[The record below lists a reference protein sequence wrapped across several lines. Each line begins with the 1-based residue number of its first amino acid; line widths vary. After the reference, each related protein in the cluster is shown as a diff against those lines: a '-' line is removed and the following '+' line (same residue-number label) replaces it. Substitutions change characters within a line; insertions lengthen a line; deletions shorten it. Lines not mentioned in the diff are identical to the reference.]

1 MDDTERAGVSTIDP
15 FAPIHALAPALA
27 EGSVSA
33 AALTELCLE
42 RIARLDGR
50 LHAFIAVYAEEARRA
65 AEAADRLRRAGLPL
79 PPLHGIPIALKDLLE
94 IEGRVTT
101 AGATLWRDRV
111 SAATATAVR
120 RLQAAGAVLLGKTH
134 MVEFAFGAW
143 GSNGPMG
150 TPWNPWD
157 AEVHRVP
164 GGSSSGSAVAVAGGL
179 APAAI
184 GSDTGGSIRIPASQ
198 CGLVG
203 LKVTV
208 GRISNHGVVLLN
220 EALDTLGPL
229 TRSVEDAA
237 LLFAVLHG
245 PDPAD
250 PRTIGPAPVDP
261 LPTLRAGV
269 AGLRLA
275 TLPEDCLG
283 EIDPEL
289 RDAFAAALAE
299 LRGLGARI
307 EPIGPLPWSSWA
319 DDNGRL
325 IAAEGYARHRAY
337 IDRDDL
343 TFDRPVRDRL
353 RAGRAI
359 TAADYIEVQQ
369 RRDAARRQILQR
381 LQGFDALLLPTTPLP
396 AQPLAEIDALTATLS
411 RFTRPGNFLDL
422 CALAVPCGFTRG
434 GLPLSLQIVGRP
446 YDEAGILRLGWAYEA
461 ATAWHRRRPPI
472 A

>member
-1 MDDTERAGVSTIDP
+1 MSSIDP

-27 EGSVSA
+27 EGSISA
-33 AALTELCLE
+33 RDLTELCLG
-42 RIARLDGR
+42 RIDRLDGK
-50 LHAFIAVYAEEARRA
+50 LHAFVAVYGDAARAA

-79 PPLHGIPIALKDLLE
+79 PPLHGIPIALKDLIE

-101 AGATLWRDRV
+101 AGAALWRERV
-111 SAATATAVR
+111 STVTATAVR

-143 GSNGPMG
+143 GTNGPMG
-150 TPWNPWD
+150 TPWNPWN
-157 AEVHRVP
+157 AEVQHAP

-250 PRTIGPAPVDP
+250 PRTLGPMPVDP

-275 TLPEDCLG
+275 TLPEECLG
-283 EIDPEL
+283 EVDPEQ
-289 RDAFAAALAE
+289 RAAFAAALAE

-307 EPIGPLPWSSWA
+307 EPIGPVPWSSWA

-325 IAAEGYARHRAY
+325 IASEGYARHRAY

-343 TFDRPVRDRL
+343 TFDTPVRDRL
-353 RAGRAI
+353 RGGSKLA
-359 TAADYIEVQQ
+359 AADYVEVQQ
-369 RRDAARRQILQR
+369 RRDAARREILQR
-381 LQGFDALLLPTTPLP
+381 LQGFAALLLPTTPIP
-396 AQPLAEIDALTATLS
+396 AQPVAAIDPSTATLS

-422 CALAVPCGFTRG
+422 CGLAVPSGFTKS
-434 GLPLSLQIVGRP
+434 GLPLSLQILGRP
-446 YDEAGILRLGWAYEA
+446 YDEAGILRIGWAYEA
-461 ATAWHRRRPPI
+461 ATSWHRRRPPTG
-472 A
+472 

>member
-1 MDDTERAGVSTIDP
+1 MSTIDP

-27 EGSVSA
+27 EGSLSA
-33 AALTELCLE
+33 ADLVEVSLE
-42 RIARLDGR
+42 RIARLDGK
-50 LHAFIAVYAEEARRA
+50 LHAFVAVYAEEARRS

-79 PPLHGIPIALKDLLE
+79 PPLHGIPIALKDLVE
-94 IEGRVTT
+94 IEGRVAT
-101 AGATLWRDRV
+101 AGAALWRERV
-111 SAATATAVR
+111 STVTATAVR
-120 RLQAAGAVLLGKTH
+120 RLQGAGAVLLGKTH

-143 GSNGPMG
+143 GTNVPMG

-220 EALDTLGPL
+220 EELDTLGPL

-250 PRTIGPAPVDP
+250 PRTLGPMPVDP
-261 LPTLRAGV
+261 MPGLRAGV
-269 AGLRLA
+269 SGLRLA
-275 TLPEDCLG
+275 TLPEGCLG
-283 EIDPEL
+283 EMDGETQ
-289 RDAFAAALAE
+289 AAYAAALAE
-299 LRGLGARI
+299 LRGLGARV
-307 EPIGPLPWSSWA
+307 EPIGPLPWSAWA

-325 IAAEGYARHRAY
+325 IASEGYARHRAH

-353 RAGRAI
+353 RAGKAI
-359 TAADYIEVQQ
+359 IAADYIEVQQ
-369 RRDAARRQILQR
+369 RRAAARREILQR
-381 LQGFDALLLPTTPLP
+381 LQGFAALLLPSTPIP
-396 AQPLAEIDALTATLS
+396 ARAVAEIDPLLPTLS
-411 RFTRPGNFLDL
+411 RYTRPVNFLDL
-422 CALAVPCGFTRG
+422 CGLSVPCGFTKG

-446 YDEAGILRLGWAYEA
+446 YDEAGILRIGWAYES
-461 ATAWHRRRPPI
+461 ATSWQRRRPPI
-472 A
+472 G

>member
-1 MDDTERAGVSTIDP
+1 MTVALDP
-15 FAPIHALAPALA
+15 FAPIHVLAPALA
-27 EGSVSA
+27 DGSLRAVD
-33 AALTELCLE
+33 LTELCLE

-50 LHAFIAVYAEEARRA
+50 LHAFVAVYAEGARAA
-65 AEAADRLRRAGLPL
+65 AEAADRQRQAGLPL

-101 AGATLWRDRV
+101 AGAALWHDRV
-111 SAATATAVR
+111 STVTATAVR

-143 GSNGPMG
+143 GTNGPMG

-157 AEVHRVP
+157 AETHRVP

-179 APAAI
+179 VPAAI
-184 GSDTGGSIRIPASQ
+184 GSDTGGSVRIPASQ
-198 CGLVG
+198 CGVVG

-220 EALDTLGPL
+220 EQLDTLGPL
-229 TRSVEDAA
+229 SRSVEDAA
-237 LLFAVLHG
+237 LLFAALHG

-250 PRTIGPAPVDP
+250 PRTLGAAPIDP

-275 TLPEDCLG
+275 VLPEDCLG
-283 EIDPEL
+283 QIEPETWA
-289 RDAFAAALAE
+289 AFTAALAE

-307 EPIGPLPWSSWA
+307 EPVGPLPWSEWS
-319 DDNGRL
+319 DGNGRL
-325 IAAEGYARHRAY
+325 IAAEGYCRHRGY

-343 TFDRPVRDRL
+343 TFDGPVRDRL

-359 TAADYIEVQQ
+359 AAADYIEVQQ
-369 RRDAARRQILQR
+369 RRDAARREILQR
-381 LQGFDALLLPTTPLP
+381 LQGFAALLLPTTPIP
-396 AQPLAEIDALTATLS
+396 ARSLAEVDQTVPTLS
-411 RFTRPGNFLDL
+411 RLTRPVNFLDL
-422 CALAVPCGFTRG
+422 CALSVPCGFTG
-434 GLPLSLQIVGRP
+434 SGLPLSLQIVGRP
-446 YDEAGILRLGWAYEA
+446 HDEAGILQIGWAYEA
-461 ATAWHRRRPPI
+461 ATIWHRRRPP
-472 A
+472 AG